1 MKFAKAIWLTV
12 LHFVVIYSSSG
23 QVSSSDSAKF
33 DYKKIYGFALDGN
46 IPPIFPLLEYDAAK
60 KISDKDKTFKSNFE
74 KRFRSAEDKSD
85 FLANKG
91 AIIDSLLIVFRDYW
105 RVSVLDYSG
114 NYDASLKSGITGF
127 LYAAYPELKGKPV
140 SNEEGSSYIK
150 KYLAGKGLF
159 MTDDIGKTGRLFDLL
174 VWKTQKDTIY
184 TFNVHKETIHAKV
197 VFMDDFITLGWEEYA
212 TLGKLYPAG
221 WATKEA
227 LYCVRKAYDLSS
239 ERFLISYLAHEGR
252 HFEDYKLFPKLKSAD
267 LEYRAKLTELSMAR
281 TSLYSLIDF
290 FIDNANF
297 DSEGSHQVANY
308 CVIRDLSKALFNIE
322 FEKDKSKWLK
332 VKTKL
337 INKTAYKLL
346 DKNKKDLL
354 RIGRDVEK
362 YIKN

>member
-1 MKFAKAIWLTV
+1 MKFIKAVWLTV
-12 LHFVVIYSSSG
+12 LHFAVVYSSCG
-23 QVSSSDSAKF
+23 QVSSSDSVKF

-46 IPPIFPLLEYDAAK
+46 ISPVFSLLEYDAAK
-60 KISDKDKTFKSNFE
+60 KISDKDKAFKSNFE
-74 KRFRSAEDKSD
+74 KRFRYAEDKSD
-85 FLANKG
+85 FLADKG

-114 NYDASLKSGITGF
+114 NYDSLLKTGITSF

-140 SNEEGSSYIK
+140 FNEEGSSYIK

-174 VWKTQKDTIY
+174 VWKTQKDTLY
-184 TFNVHKETIHAKV
+184 TFKVHKETIPAKV

-252 HFEDYKLFPKLKSAD
+252 HFEDSMRYFNAAGAHPDGSIGEDHAD
-267 LEYRAKLTELSMAR
+267 EIHLIPLAIRA
-281 TSLYSLIDF
+281 
-290 FIDNANF
+290 AN
-297 DSEGSHQVANY
+297 GGPP
-308 CVIRDLSKALFNIE
+308 
-322 FEKDKSKWLK
+322 LK
-332 VKTKL
+332 VFGEDYPTPDGTCLRDYIHVCDLADAHLCALEALERAPPWARKTSGPARR
-337 INKTAYKLL
+337 T
-346 DKNKKDLL
+346 
-354 RIGRDVEK
+354 R
-362 YIKN
+362 